1 MRTTILPLL
10 CLLAACGPSE
20 VEVAEAQRAKTAA
33 EAGGVGAGEAPV
45 DLGEGLILTVLAR
58 GPGEFVPTG
67 GRVRVHYTADVVA
80 IADPEPEPEG
90 EGDSE
95 AEAEAEAT
103 NDAESET
110 PTEEAPAAEETQEGA
125 ADAAEADADAPA
137 EPEAVAEPEAA
148 PSETEAADAEPSEA
162 LAEGP
167 TLPLRFDSSRAR
179 GVPDVWD
186 LSRTAK
192 PRLIEG
198 LRRGL
203 VGMTVGTRATLYVPA
218 ALAWGEEGLPSGKV
232 PPRADV
238 LYEIEL
244 FEVLP

>member
-80 IADPEPEPEG
+80 IAEPEPEG
-90 EGDSE
+90 EGEGEGDS
-95 AEAEAEAT
+95 EAEAEAT

-125 ADAAEADADAPA
+125 ADATEADADAPA
-137 EPEAVAEPEAA
+137 EPEADA
-148 PSETEAADAEPSEA
+148 SETEAADAEPSEA
-162 LAEGP
+162 VAEGP